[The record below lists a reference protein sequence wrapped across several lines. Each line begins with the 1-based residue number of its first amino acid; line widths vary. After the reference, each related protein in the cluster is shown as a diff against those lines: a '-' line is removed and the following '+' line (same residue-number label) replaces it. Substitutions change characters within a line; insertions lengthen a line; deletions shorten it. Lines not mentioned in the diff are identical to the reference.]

1 LGYRN
6 SSDSGNLT
14 NKSLE
19 SPATFGFGTGL
30 SIFGQSKYGR
40 PAKKEWREFFE
51 GDELEKAY

>member
-1 LGYRN
+1 
-6 SSDSGNLT
+6 
-14 NKSLE
+14 LE